1 MDAEPA
7 PIPSA
12 ATRVAVTVNG
22 EPFTFEAEAEPTIAL
37 LLGALGLAD
46 RRVAVEVNGDVV
58 PRAAHAE
65 HPVRAGDRVEVVTFV
80 GGG

>member
-1 MDAEPA
+1 MSPEPA
-7 PIPSA
+7 PTPSA

-22 EPFTFEAEAEPTIAL
+22 EPFAFQAAAGPTVAN

-46 RRVAVEVNGDVV
+46 RRVAVEVNGNVV
-58 PRAAHAE
+58 PRAAQAE

>member
-1 MDAEPA
+1 MSADPA
-7 PIPSA
+7 PTPSA
-12 ATRVAVTVNG
+12 ASRLDVTVNG
-22 EPFTFEAEAEPTIAL
+22 QPFAFEAAAEPTVVH

-46 RRVAVEVNGDVV
+46 RRVAVEVNGNVV
-58 PRAAHAE
+58 PRADQAE